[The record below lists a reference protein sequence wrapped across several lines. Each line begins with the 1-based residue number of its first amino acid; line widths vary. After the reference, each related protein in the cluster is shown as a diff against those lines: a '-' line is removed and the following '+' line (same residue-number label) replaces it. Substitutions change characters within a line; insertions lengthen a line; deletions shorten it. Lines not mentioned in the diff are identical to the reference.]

1 MELLK
6 GGDLFSYLEK
16 KKFKIP
22 ETRAAKIVHSLATAT
37 YYLHCYG
44 ITHRDMKPE
53 NVLMVDES
61 DSSDV
66 KLVDFGLSKIIGPN
80 ETCNDPFGTL
90 SYVAPEVLLQQPYAK
105 SVDIWSLGIN
115 GLFKCQ
121 GLWAIS
127 YSAEPSPLMTTTIG
141 K

>member
-1 MELLK
+1 MEILT

-22 ETRAAKIVHSLATAT
+22 ETRASKIIHSLATSV
-37 YYLHCYG
+37 YYIHCYG
-44 ITHRDMKPE
+44 ITHRDIKPE

-61 DSSDV
+61 DNADV

-90 SYVAPEVLLQQPYAK
+90 SYVAPEVLLQKPYGK
-105 SVDIWSLGIN
+105 SVDIWSLGSK
-115 GLFKCQ
+115 L
-121 GLWAIS
+121 
-127 YSAEPSPLMTTTIG
+127 
-141 K
+141 